1 MKSFLIAFIVFLI
14 WAFFGL
20 WLYSWLNTDNEPT
33 ASLTEKTINNDTL
46 SQNNIVVDSSLLQ
59 TEKVSKND
67 SIFETE
73 NEEKAMTV
81 KDSDGTILFLFDNGI
96 TSKKNSEAV
105 TIPSASIDFKY
116 KINTYLIE
124 HPNKEVHINSLYSA
138 EENIQTPNLGIKRGK
153 KIKEQLIK
161 TGVPSEKIVIKPIIK
176 DVTFSESDT
185 LNNAISF
192 SFATWDQNRE
202 IEQEEINLPES
213 IYVYPKFSDT
223 GIIVNNNLRNL
234 LKEVKLAFE
243 ETPNLTIEI
252 IGHTDNVGNASD
264 NYRMGLQ
271 YAREV
276 RWYLISKGNFKS
288 SAIKASSKGELDPID
303 TNNSKRGRQ
312 ANRRIEVVYNYN
324 E

>member
-1 MKSFLIAFIVFLI
+1 MIEEDTDAFNLIPGGNTNVCVKCKRTQTFYSELQIMK
-14 WAFFGL
+14 
-20 WLYSWLNTDNEPT
+20 
-33 ASLTEKTINNDTL
+33 
-46 SQNNIVVDSSLLQ
+46 VVH
-59 TEKVSKND
+59 EKVGQDYLNNLFYVDPHRESEDKFYTHIPCGHRYCEQCRSD
-67 SIFETE
+67 LFESTSRDIRCTE
-73 NEEKAMTV
+73 CKISLQ
-81 KDSDGTILFLFDNGI
+81 KI
-96 TSKKNSEAV
+96 TNSEAWSEK
-105 TIPSASIDFKY
+105 T
-116 KINTYLIE
+116 
-124 HPNKEVHINSLYSA
+124 
-138 EENIQTPNLGIKRGK
+138 
-153 KIKEQLIK
+153 KEQLQIDRELIK
-161 TGVPSEKIVIKPIIK
+161 RNLVLENYYLSLSDFNNDEKLYNDYLEKVEDIICK
-176 DVTFSESDT
+176 SSKTKES
-185 LNNAISF
+185 
-192 SFATWDQNRE
+192 
-202 IEQEEINLPES
+202 IENLLKLQEEINLPES